1 MVRVLQT
8 AAKKIFR
15 HGSMTLH
22 LFNLHYQVFKFSW
35 ACIFL
40 CKRKTN
46 NYMSAGK
53 YLFLDNDAL

>member
-1 MVRVLQT
+1 MVRELHT
-8 AAKKIFR
+8 AAKKKFR
-15 HGSMTLH
+15 HGSMTIH
-22 LFNLHYQVFKFSW
+22 LFNLQYQEFKFSW

-40 CKRKTN
+40 CKQKTN